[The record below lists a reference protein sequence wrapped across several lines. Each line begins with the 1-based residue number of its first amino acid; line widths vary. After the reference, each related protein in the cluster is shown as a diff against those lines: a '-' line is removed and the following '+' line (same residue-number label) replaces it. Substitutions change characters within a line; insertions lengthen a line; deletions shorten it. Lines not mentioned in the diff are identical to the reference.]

1 MVPDH
6 AAVAGEVALV
16 LKRVMS
22 GVPRVSVIVVSY
34 NRARDLRRS
43 LEAIFATRYPALEV
57 IVVDNASVD
66 NTGEVAASF
75 PGVKLIRTEENLGYA
90 GGNNVGIAQAAGEYV
105 ALINEDAVIESSWI
119 EDFVRFLESH
129 PDAAAASGKQYF
141 WLDQNSPGD
150 KSLHYC
156 GYSVLEPSCATV
168 AQLDCPDD
176 VREVVTLSSSA
187 VMLRR
192 RAIDDVGEPFLE
204 PSFFMCYEETD
215 FFARALRRGYRLYY
229 WGRPAH
235 WYRRRADAEQHYG
248 HHYYTYRNR
257 LLFAYRH
264 LDDAGLRQVMRNVR
278 AMALLASAMRL
289 GDFLSNESNAGRAA
303 RDAWA
308 WAESHRDVLLDHRA
322 KHSKVGNSYSAL
334 VSTIQKRAR
343 SRDPERSE
351 FAALVPQQA
360 RRVIDIGCGSGG
372 LGQKLKALSPGT
384 QVRGIEPVPLE
395 ADRARAVLDDVV
407 VAGADVETLPA
418 DWPRP
423 DCVIFAD
430 AFRYMTDPGSTLRRW
445 GERLAPGGVLFVT
458 IPNVLHHRV
467 LRGMAYGRWSY
478 ADSGISDWTHLRF
491 FTRAAAL
498 ELVERAGFRIERVER
513 VIHMPR
519 SVALAKLLEG
529 RISQKLA
536 LEVESG
542 RLEQTPSTTLSDVCT
557 SHFVIVA
564 RVNGSADP
572 ASIDDGVC
580 GLRSSPAGP
589 MYSGEFSPSLQ
600 RLTVQHGV
608 R

>member
-1 MVPDH
+1 M
-6 AAVAGEVALV
+6 
-16 LKRVMS
+16 KRVMS

-43 LEAIFATRYPALEV
+43 LGAIFATRYPALEV

-66 NTGEVAASF
+66 DTREVVASF
-75 PGVKLIRTEENLGYA
+75 SSVKAIRTDENLGYA
-90 GGNNVGIAQAAGEYV
+90 GGNNVGIAHATGEYV

-119 EDFVRFLESH
+119 EDFVGFLESH
-129 PDAAAASGKQYF
+129 PDAAAAGGKQYF
-141 WLDQNSPGD
+141 WLDQDSPGD

-187 VMLRR
+187 VMIRR
-192 RAIDDVGEPFLE
+192 CAIDDVGEPFLE
-204 PSFFMCYEETD
+204 PSFLMCYEETD

-229 WGRPAH
+229 WGGPAH
-235 WYRRRADAEQHYG
+235 WHRHRSGAEQHYG
-248 HHYYTYRNR
+248 HHYYTYRNQ

-264 LDDAGLRQVMRNVR
+264 LDDAGLRRVIRIAR
-278 AMALLASAMRL
+278 GRALLASAKRL

-303 RDAWA
+303 RDAWS
-308 WAESHRDVLLDHRA
+308 WAESHRGLLLDHRA

-334 VSTIQKRAR
+334 VRTIQKRAR
-343 SRDPERSE
+343 CRDAERSE

-372 LGQKLKALSPGT
+372 LGQTLKALSPGT

-458 IPNVLHHRV
+458 VPNVLHHRA

-498 ELVERAGFRIERVER
+498 ELVESAGFRIERVER
-513 VIHMPR
+513 VIHMPG
-519 SVALAKLLEG
+519 SVALAKLLKAG
-529 RISQKLA
+529 ISHKLA
-536 LEVESG
+536 LETESG
-542 RLEQTPSTTLSDVCT
+542 RLEQAPSTTLTDVCT

-564 RVNGSADP
+564 RVDGSGAP
-572 ASIDDGVC
+572 ASLQGGRD
-580 GLRSSPAGP
+580 GLRSSPPGSIAEV
-589 MYSGEFSPSLQ
+589 EFLSPRHRHPRQ
-600 RLTVQHGV
+600 NGV

>member
-16 LKRVMS
+16 LKLVMS

-43 LEAIFATRYPALEV
+43 LGAIFATRYPALEV

-66 NTGEVAASF
+66 STGEVAASF
-75 PGVKLIRTEENLGYA
+75 AGVKLIRTEENLGYA

-105 ALINEDAVIESSWI
+105 ALINEGAVIESCWI
-119 EDFVRFLESH
+119 EDFVGFLASH
-129 PDAAAASGKQYF
+129 PDAAAVSGKQYF
-141 WLDQNSPGD
+141 WLDQNSPGN

-176 VREVVTLSSSA
+176 VREVVTLPSSA
-187 VMLRR
+187 VMIRR

-235 WYRRRADAEQHYG
+235 WYRCRADAEQHYG

-264 LDDAGLRQVMRNVR
+264 LDDAGLRHVIHTVR
-278 AMALLASAMRL
+278 GRALLASAKRL
-289 GDFLSNESNAGRAA
+289 ADFLSNESNAGRAA

-308 WAESHRDVLLDHRA
+308 WAESNRNLLLDHRA
-322 KHSKVGNSYSAL
+322 RHSKVGNSYSAL
-334 VSTIQKRAR
+334 VRTIQKRAR
-343 SRDPERSE
+343 CRDQRSE
-351 FAALVPQQA
+351 FAALVPRQA

-430 AFRYMTDPGSTLRRW
+430 AFGYMTDPGSTLRRW
-445 GERLAPGGVLFVT
+445 GERLEPGGVLFVS

-478 ADSGISDWTHLRF
+478 ADSGISDWTHLRL

-513 VIHMPR
+513 VIHMPG
-519 SVALAKLLEG
+519 SVALAKLLKAG
-529 RISQKLA
+529 ISHKLA
-536 LEVESG
+536 LETASG
-542 RLEQTPSTTLSDVCT
+542 RLEQAPRTTLTDVCT

-564 RVNGSADP
+564 RVNGSDFP
-572 ASIDDGVC
+572 SSTDDGR
-580 GLRSSPAGP
+580 GKSPPPRYAP
-589 MYSGEFSPSLQ
+589 A
-600 RLTVQHGV
+600 RGV
-608 R
+608 TPVVEAAPRGRARE